1 MNSDPEFP
9 LVVTLA
15 DAAHGRDISVEADVE
30 ARSRIAERLG
40 LAALDRFAVTAAIRA
55 VAGGIAAKGEVRAD
69 VVQHCAATD
78 LPVPAKLTEPFD
90 LRFLRDIDAQVSED
104 EEIEIEISSEDLDL
118 LPLEGDRID
127 LGEAAVQTL
136 SLALDP
142 FPRHPDADRILAEKG
157 VLSEEAAGPF
167 AALAKLR
174 GKPDA

>member
-1 MNSDPEFP
+1 MSSPEFS
-9 LVVTLA
+9 LIVTLA
-15 DAAHGRDISVEADVE
+15 DAAQGRNISVEADAE
-30 ARSRIAERLG
+30 TRARIASRLG
-40 LAALDRFAVTAAIRA
+40 LSALDRFALSAEVRA

-69 VVQHCAATD
+69 VVQPCAATD
-78 LPVPAKLTEPFD
+78 LPVAASLAEAFD
-90 LRFLRDIDAQVSED
+90 LRFLRNVDAPASED
-104 EEIEIEISSEDLDL
+104 DEIEITSEDCDL

-136 SLALDP
+136 SLTLDP

>member
-1 MNSDPEFP
+1 MSAPEFS
-9 LVVTLA
+9 LIVTLA
-15 DAAHGRDISVEADVE
+15 DAAHGRAISVEADE
-30 ARSRIAERLG
+30 AARGRIARRLG
-40 LAALDRFAVTAAIRA
+40 LVALDHFALSADVRT
-55 VAGGIAAKGEVRAD
+55 VAGGMAAKGQIEAR
-69 VVQHCAATD
+69 VVQACAATD
-78 LPVPAKLTEPFD
+78 LPVPATLAEAFD
-90 LRFLRDIDAQVSED
+90 LRFLRDVEAPASED
-104 EEIEIEISSEDLDL
+104 DEIEIGSEDLDL

-142 FPRHPDADRILAEKG
+142 FPRHPDAARILAEKG